1 MIPFAEIIEVKPL
14 LEALW
19 TSVVFGLVVLVVAGI
34 GVSASLR
41 AADQRSAGNH
51 EASFASWSLV
61 TIGCGVVLVAAVVL
75 GIWAMTQ

>member
-1 MIPFAEIIEVKPL
+1 MTPFAEIIEVAPL
-14 LEALW
+14 LEAIW

-41 AADQRSAGNH
+41 AADQRSADH
-51 EASFASWSLV
+51 EASFASWSVLTV
-61 TIGCGVVLVAAVVL
+61 GCGVVLVAAVAL

>member
-1 MIPFAEIIEVKPL
+1 MVAIAPR
-14 LEALW
+14 LEAIW

-34 GVSASLR
+34 GVSASLK
-41 AADQRSAGNH
+41 AADQRAGHH

-61 TIGCGVVLVAAVVL
+61 TVGCGVILVAAVVL

>member
-1 MIPFAEIIEVKPL
+1 MIPFAEIIEVAPL
-14 LEALW
+14 LEAIW

-41 AADQRSAGNH
+41 AADQRSDHH

-61 TIGCGVVLVAAVVL
+61 TIGCGVILVAAVVL

>member
-1 MIPFAEIIEVKPL
+1 MIPFAEIIEVAPL
-14 LEALW
+14 LEAIW

-41 AADQRSAGNH
+41 AADDRGGNH
-51 EASFASWSLV
+51 EGGFAAWTLV
-61 TIGCGVVLVAAVVL
+61 TVGCGVVLVAAVAL

>member
-1 MIPFAEIIEVKPL
+1 MIPVAEIVEVKPL

-41 AADQRSAGNH
+41 AADQRAAGNH
-51 EASFASWSLV
+51 EASFASWGLV
-61 TIGCGVVLVAAVVL
+61 TIACGAVLLAAVVL